1 MISDNGAMRA
11 VHMNWN
17 LAPMTDRT
25 AGLDHGLTDYGDR
38 DFSRYLRHSFAQSM
52 GYSREML
59 GKPVIGI
66 AYTGSDFNNCHRH
79 FPELLSAVKRGVL
92 AAGALPLEF
101 PTISLGEVFLA
112 PTSLKFRNL
121 MAMDTEE
128 MIRAQPMDAVVL
140 MGGCDKTVPAQLM
153 GAVSADRPAIMLVAG
168 PMMTGRHR
176 GERLGA
182 CTDCRRF
189 WARYRAGDIDA
200 AEISDVEGQL
210 AVTAGTCAVMGTAST
225 MACLIEALGMCL
237 PGTAAIPAVHADRLR
252 AAEASGVAAVKLIGS
267 KLRPSQLINEK
278 SVENALR
285 VLLALGGSTNA
296 VIHLTAIA
304 GRAGV
309 KVSLEHLN
317 ALSDSTPVLVNLK
330 PVGNGYMED
339 FCAAGG
345 MGALLRELKPLLHLD
360 CMTVTGETL
369 GERLAHD
376 ANYVDRTIIA
386 SSDKP
391 LEPEGGLVAL
401 FGNLAPKGAILKRSA
416 ADAKLFENEGRAVVF
431 ASLADLAARI
441 DDPALEVE
449 PTDILVLQNAGP
461 HAPACMPE
469 AGYLPIPKK
478 LAQRGVKDMIRISDA
493 RMSGTAFGTIV
504 LHVTPDAASGGP
516 LGLVRNGD
524 RIRLSV
530 KRRRIELLVDDAEL
544 QKRAR
549 VASRPPQVPER
560 GYAKLF
566 AEQILGAD
574 EGCDFGF
581 LR

>member
-1 MISDNGAMRA
+1 
-11 VHMNWN
+11 
-17 LAPMTDRT
+17 MTTST

-38 DFSRYLRHSFAQSM
+38 DFSHYLRRSFAQSM
-52 GYSREML
+52 GYSRAML
-59 GKPVIGI
+59 DKPVVGI
-66 AYTGSDFNNCHRH
+66 AYTGSDYNNCHRH
-79 FPELLSAVKRGVL
+79 FPELLAAVKRGVL

-101 PTISLGEVFLA
+101 PTISLGEVFLT
-112 PTSLKFRNL
+112 PTSLKYRNL
-121 MAMDTEE
+121 MAIDTEE

-153 GAVSADRPAIMLVAG
+153 GAVSADRPAVMLVAG

-189 WARYRAGDIDA
+189 WARYRSGEIDVE
-200 AEISDVEGQL
+200 EISEVEGQL

-225 MACLIEALGMCL
+225 MACLTEALGLCL

-252 AAEASGVAAVKLIGS
+252 AAEATGAAAVKLIGS
-267 KLRPSQLINEK
+267 QRTPSAIVTRK

-309 KVSLEHLN
+309 KISLDELN
-317 ALSDSTPVLVNLK
+317 TLSDATPVLVNLK

-345 MGALLRELKPLLHLD
+345 MGALLRELKPALHLD

-369 GERLAHD
+369 GERLDDD
-376 ANYVDRTIIA
+376 AKHYVDRTIIA
-386 SSDKP
+386 EAKHP
-391 LEPEGGLVAL
+391 LEPTGGLVAL

-416 ADAKLFENEGRAVVF
+416 ADTKLFEHEGRAVVF
-431 ASLADLAARI
+431 SSLADLAARI
-441 DDPALEVE
+441 DDPKLDVE
-449 PTDILVLQNAGP
+449 AADILVLQNAGP
-461 HAPACMPE
+461 HSPACMPE

-478 LAQRGVKDMIRISDA
+478 VAQRGVKDMIRISDA

-504 LHVTPDAASGGP
+504 LHITPDAASGGP

-530 KRRRIELLVDDAEL
+530 KNRRIELLVDDAEL
-544 QKRAR
+544 KKRAA
-549 VASRPPQVPER
+549 ASKETVTIPPR

-574 EGCDFGF
+574 EGCDFKF
-581 LR
+581 LMPR